1 MEIYIKFETLGYLL
15 IQAYLKNVGNS
26 FVKIQKY
33 RFFSFCKKCIRVCI
47 YLIQSMYFE
56 SKN

>member
-33 RFFSFCKKCIRVCI
+33 RFFLFVKNVYVCVYI
-47 YLIQSMYFE
+47 
-56 SKN
+56 